1 MTIPRKDN
9 PNSNPNTDLF
19 VLTDF
24 LTVAEIFLLAG
35 ASSDYLQ
42 THVVSS
48 KQASQGDKA
57 LMHFLACAIFIEL
70 LPGMQDLESVIKSQ
84 SGYTY
89 WNILFVCLFITE
101 GKQYCIMG
109 HGGFRL
115 KEARSVPFKCDN
127 FYMVLADCDD
137 ADALFEMRQLHPAP
151 RHHALVLRGLH
162 WRWTMTKV
170 QYSPWSADAWCLH
183 SLWPKSQPRAKYIQF
198 SSSIHSPLNCI
209 TLSNECQI
217 KASQAWYVSAPFI
230 TLHDCAN
237 LAPRHLLAC
246 LLRSWVSGS

>member
-1 MTIPRKDN
+1 MAIPRKDN
-9 PNSNPNTDLF
+9 WNPNTDLF

-89 WNILFVCLFITE
+89 WNILFVYNRGETILYHGSWWVPNE
-101 GKQYCIMG
+101 G
-109 HGGFRL
+109 
-115 KEARSVPFKCDN
+115 S
-127 FYMVLADCDD
+127 
-137 ADALFEMRQLHPAP
+137 
-151 RHHALVLRGLH
+151 
-162 WRWTMTKV
+162 
-170 QYSPWSADAWCLH
+170 
-183 SLWPKSQPRAKYIQF
+183 
-198 SSSIHSPLNCI
+198 
-209 TLSNECQI
+209 
-217 KASQAWYVSAPFI
+217 
-230 TLHDCAN
+230 
-237 LAPRHLLAC
+237 
-246 LLRSWVSGS
+246 